1 MYKVRGDHFVQ
12 PNLGLL
18 EYVSGGDF
26 YKELLIKSMNLFDQ
40 LTISLPTDIENPDD
54 VTRIFNKCLNERSG
68 TIKFPGNKNELAK
81 LDKYLKGLNKEY
93 RQWNFMSMM
102 ETCYTDAVLDDMKPL
117 LEIYEFC
124 KLQGDSSW
132 DVLREHA
139 VETFRE
145 ELVRMFDAK
154 CRPALE
160 LFRTAHKGKVSGL
173 ELAIKVYNPGYGQ
186 GSLFLSFT
194 FLIKMKG

>member
-68 TIKFPGNKNELAK
+68 TIKYPGNKNELAK

-132 DVLREHA
+132 DW
-139 VETFRE
+139 
-145 ELVRMFDAK
+145 
-154 CRPALE
+154 
-160 LFRTAHKGKVSGL
+160 
-173 ELAIKVYNPGYGQ
+173 
-186 GSLFLSFT
+186 LS
-194 FLIKMKG
+194 

>member
-81 LDKYLKGLNKEY
+81 LDKYLKGLNKGY

-102 ETCYTDAVLDDMKPL
+102 ETCYTD
-117 LEIYEFC
+117 
-124 KLQGDSSW
+124 
-132 DVLREHA
+132 
-139 VETFRE
+139 
-145 ELVRMFDAK
+145 
-154 CRPALE
+154 
-160 LFRTAHKGKVSGL
+160 
-173 ELAIKVYNPGYGQ
+173 
-186 GSLFLSFT
+186 
-194 FLIKMKG
+194 